1 MILIIGGRAQGKR
14 TFARKLLGRSE
25 TDIAD
30 GGSVGFEEAF
40 SRPIL
45 NDLHLLIKR
54 LREAGYDPLDF
65 VAKALAEKEAEN
77 KMPEALICEEVAN
90 AVIPLAAE
98 DSRTYRSRLA
108 ESSVFW
114 PGKRK
119 AFTGC
124 YCAIPF
130 PIKGGGK
137 SAERGEKNGI

>member
-98 DSRTYRSRLA
+98 DRELQEQIGRVQCFLAGKA
-108 ESSVFW
+108 ESVY
-114 PGKRK
+114 RV
-119 AFTGC
+119 
-124 YCAIPF
+124 YCAIPV